1 MLWAGRPRSP
11 YYRDIRQQKE
21 REKKKDGI
29 WQRIWKATR
38 EDEDDEDDD
47 DDEEY
52 DDDEKEANRVHGLAR
67 SARRSHDDADMT

>member
-1 MLWAGRPRSP
+1 MGWTAALAVLPRYSAAK
-11 YYRDIRQQKE
+11 REGEKE
-21 REKKKDGI
+21 RFGI